1 MAKTKK
7 QEKVIERVQY
17 NEWGD
22 VFMGRELTLEEQ
34 LKERQDRCRYLESR
48 KNELQHWLD
57 HEKIKTAY
65 LEGQLEVFK
74 RESGRY
80 PEIYPTREE
89 YKNRRNDVISSSTYD
104 ELPF

>member
-1 MAKTKK
+1 MLLGNLLN
-7 QEKVIERVQY
+7 V
-17 NEWGD
+17 
-22 VFMGRELTLEEQ
+22 
-34 LKERQDRCRYLESR
+34 
-48 KNELQHWLD
+48 
-57 HEKIKTAY
+57 

-89 YKNRRNDVISSSTYD
+89 YKARRNDVISSSTYD